1 MRDQELVNAL
11 REHADWWENG
21 DMMDPLGGLE
31 KDLLAA
37 ADRIANQS
45 THVAAL
51 QQEIEKLRGQNEQLR
66 EAAALVT
73 KESAELLERRWIP
86 VTERLPENGVR
97 VLAFNMRAK
106 NKYIGIWT
114 REKDPGD
121 GNDCWFDSAG
131 WWYAFDEITHWMP
144 LPSGPEVE

>member
-1 MRDQELVNAL
+1 MKADHIVEAL
-11 REHADWWENG
+11 TG
-21 DMMDPLGGLE
+21 DSGWKNMVPQVDSSDFPTQWVPSAYE
-31 KDLLAA
+31 CSIIEAQAK
-37 ADRIANQS
+37 
-45 THVAAL
+45 
-51 QQEIEKLRGQNEQLR
+51 EIEKLRGQ
-66 EAAALVT
+66 VP
-73 KESAELLERRWIP
+73 RWIP
-86 VTERLPENGVR
+86 VEERLPENGVR

-144 LPSGPEVE
+144 LPSGPEVENA

>member
-1 MRDQELVNAL
+1 MRDTDLVSAITGNTGDRGWRHMVPQVDSSDFPTQWMPSELECSIFDAQV
-11 REHADWWENG
+11 
-21 DMMDPLGGLE
+21 
-31 KDLLAA
+31 K
-37 ADRIANQS
+37 
-45 THVAAL
+45 
-51 QQEIEKLRGQNEQLR
+51 EIIKLRAQNEQLR
-66 EAAALVT
+66 EAAALVA

-86 VTERLPENGVR
+86 VTERLPEYGVR

-144 LPSGPEVE
+144 LPEPPEVE

>member
-1 MRDQELVNAL
+1 MNERNAKDMNDQDFVSAITGNTGDSGWRNMVPQVDSSDFPTQWMPSAL
-11 REHADWWENG
+11 ECSIIDAQA
-21 DMMDPLGGLE
+21 
-31 KDLLAA
+31 K
-37 ADRIANQS
+37 
-45 THVAAL
+45 
-51 QQEIEKLRGQNEQLR
+51 EIEKLRR
-66 EAAALVT
+66 KVP
-73 KESAELLERRWIP
+73 RWIP
-86 VTERLPENGVR
+86 VEERLPENGVR

-144 LPSGPEVE
+144 LPTDPEVENA